1 MAMMMGMQMTAHGH
15 AMMPHAVPHPH
26 MMHPHMMAQSMML
39 SPAMMGRGARR
50 SAPMRPPGPGR
61 PAIHPAAYQQPDGH
75 ESDGSGSGSTSSSS
89 SDSSSSS
96 WKPPAPKVPVDTE
109 PIPTGQ
115 PASNW
120 ASRDSVAVP
129 QAVTDVPVPVL
140 QPQPSSPQSH
150 QFVAP
155 QTPPDTALPRESP
168 QASQVA
174 SSVVL
179 PSAAPPPVGAA
190 PSPTAALGDPN
201 ETNNDD
207 DLPLPRPRPPPK
219 PGKISFNMQGAKKAI
234 AEAQAQVQVEEAVA
248 AARAR
253 RLNTRD
259 AATQTVRDPETQDGD
274 IVTIWRLRPRGMES
288 FPHFPRQSRKAAYDS
303 AITAGAEEED
313 SFPALSLKPV
323 ADERRRNK
331 KRSRQLDIERISDS
345 PERPDQTSVQD
356 DGDRNAPVKI
366 VAATEES
373 EPQPSN
379 VGPEMATAVPGLA

>member
-15 AMMPHAVPHPH
+15 AMMPHTMPHPH

-39 SPAMMGRGARR
+39 APAMMGRGARR

-61 PAIHPAAYQQPDGH
+61 PAIHPAASPQPDGH
-75 ESDGSGSGSTSSSS
+75 ESDGSSSSSSSSSS
-89 SDSSSSS
+89 SDNSSSSS
-96 WKPPAPKVPVDTE
+96 WKPPAPKVPVDKE
-109 PIPTGQ
+109 PIATGQ
-115 PASNW
+115 PAPNL
-120 ASRDSVAVP
+120 AARDSVAVL
-129 QAVTDVPVPVL
+129 QAATDVPVPVP

-155 QTPPDTALPRESP
+155 QTPPDSALPGESP
-168 QASQVA
+168 QTSLGA
-174 SSVVL
+174 SSVV
-179 PSAAPPPVGAA
+179 PSAAPPPIGAA
-190 PSPTAALGDPN
+190 PSPTAALGDPS

-207 DLPLPRPRPPPK
+207 DLPLPKPRPPPK

-288 FPHFPRQSRKAAYDS
+288 FPHFPRQRSKS
-303 AITAGAEEED
+303 AIDPKITAGAEEED

-331 KRSRQLDIERISDS
+331 KRSRQVDIERISDS
-345 PERPDQTSVQD
+345 PERPDKTSIQEG
-356 DGDRNAPVKI
+356 GDSNVPVKI
-366 VAATEES
+366 VAATEVP

-379 VGPEMATAVPGLA
+379 VAPEMATAVPGLG